1 MRMGFVVLCMLVL
14 AAFHVH
20 AVAAPRSDTEWQVG
34 TPIVTYYAGP
44 SMTPA
49 TARQMAEG
57 GFNLVWCGETELD
70 GVHAQGLRGMLRDG
84 LLIRETVDDPA
95 QAAKLDAL
103 IERVK
108 DHPAM
113 YAYYI
118 IDEPSAAVFPALGK
132 LVAYLRERDP
142 AHMAY
147 INLFPTYANNEQLGT
162 AGDTVTAYKDH
173 LRQYLDIVKP
183 DLISYDHYHFTT
195 ANGDNDQYFLNLAL
209 IREAAL
215 NAGLPFLNIVQA
227 CSWDPYMRVPNGS
240 EVRFLVYT
248 SLAYGA
254 MGISYYVYY
263 AGGHVGGIAYADG
276 TPTPLHHALRR
287 INREFAAIAGELQPL
302 TSLGVYHLGMV
313 PWGGVGLP
321 ADACFTV
328 DPPVP
333 TAEYKPPAP
342 IEGMVLGY
350 FGPQSNPTHVVVV
363 NLDYSQAVVTEVVG
377 PGPLQVFNPRRRVW
391 RPSLDGSRAKVHL
404 MAGGGKLLRL
414 AGGAIS
420 PLE

>member
-1 MRMGFVVLCMLVL
+1 MRMEFVVLCMLVL
-14 AAFHVH
+14 ATFHIH
-20 AVAAPRSDTEWQVG
+20 AVAVPRAHTEWQIG
-34 TPIVTYYAGP
+34 APIVTYYAGP
-44 SMTPA
+44 PMTPA

-57 GFNLVWCGETELD
+57 GFNLVWCGENELD
-70 GVHAQGLRGMLRDG
+70 VVHAQGLRGMLRDG
-84 LLIRETVDDPA
+84 LLTPGTVDDPA
-95 QAAKLDAL
+95 QAARLDAL

-118 IDEPSAAVFPALGK
+118 TDEPSAAAFPGFGK

-147 INLFPTYANNEQLGT
+147 INLFPTYASNEQLGT
-162 AGDTVTAYKDH
+162 TGDTVTAYKAH

-195 ANGDNDQYFLNLAL
+195 ARGDNNQYFLNLAL
-209 IREAAL
+209 IRETAL

-227 CSWDPYMRVPNGS
+227 CSWHPSMRVPDSS

-254 MGISYYVYY
+254 QGISYFVYY
-263 AGGHVGGIAYADG
+263 EPRHVGGIAYADG

-287 INREFAAIAGELQPL
+287 INREFSAIAGELRPL

-313 PWGGVGLP
+313 PPGGVGLP

-328 DPPVP
+328 DPPEP
-333 TAEYKPPAP
+333 AAEYGPPAP

-350 FGPQSNPTHVVVV
+350 FGPQSSPTHVVVV
-363 NLDYSQAVVTEVVG
+363 NLDYTQGVVTEVVG
-377 PGPLQVFNPRRRVW
+377 PGPLQVFNARRRVW

-404 MAGGGKLLRL
+404 MAGGGALVRL
-414 AGGAIS
+414 ADTS
-420 PLE
+420 KQ